1 MSHPQW
7 DAVYKERVEIGE
19 LIDHVYSHK
28 AYLTEIIGRSPR
40 SVLEVGVGGGS
51 TSIFLTYL
59 GIKVTAIDN
68 NASVIKSAAR
78 NNARLGGKLEFREA
92 DAFRLPY
99 PNDSF
104 DLICHQGFFEHF
116 EDGDIRSLAREQL
129 RVAPAVVF
137 SVPTR
142 YYLSRA
148 LGERLL
154 TKRRWE
160 AIVSPFRIGASFY
173 YGRPRPDGVRKRLLT
188 AAGWRDIY
196 YCCVL
201 TRDA

>member
-7 DAVYKERVEIGE
+7 DAVYKEQVRIGE

-28 AYLTEIIGRSPR
+28 AYLSEIIGRSPR

-68 NASVIKSAAR
+68 NAGVIASAAR
-78 NNARLGGKLEFREA
+78 NNDRLGGKLEFREA

-99 PNDSF
+99 PDDSF
-104 DLICHQGFFEHF
+104 DLVCHQGFFEHF
-116 EDGDIRSLAREQL
+116 EDGDIVRLAREQL
-129 RVAPAVVF
+129 RVAPTVVF

-154 TKRRWE
+154 TRRQWE
-160 AIVSPFRIGASFY
+160 AIMAPFRAGASFY
-173 YGRPRPDGVRKRLLT
+173 YGRPRPDSAPKRLL
-188 AAGWRDIY
+188 AALGWRSIY